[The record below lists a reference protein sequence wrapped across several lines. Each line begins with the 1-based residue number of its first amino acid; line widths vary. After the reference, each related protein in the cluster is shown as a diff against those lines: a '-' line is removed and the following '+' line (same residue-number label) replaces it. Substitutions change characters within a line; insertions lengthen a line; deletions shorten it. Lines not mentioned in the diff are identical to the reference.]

1 MILFYMTAMVMP
13 VDQRLYFAA
22 DIYGHDI
29 KLGHAPAGQRVVA
42 TF

>member
-1 MILFYMTAMVMP
+1 MTAMVMP

-29 KLGHAPAGQRVVA
+29 KLGRALASRRVVA